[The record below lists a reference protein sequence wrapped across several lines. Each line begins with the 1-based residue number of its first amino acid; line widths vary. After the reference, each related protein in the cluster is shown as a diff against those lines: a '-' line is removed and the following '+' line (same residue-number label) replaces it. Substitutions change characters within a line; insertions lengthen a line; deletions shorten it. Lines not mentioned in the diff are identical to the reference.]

1 MNKKIIVQEFD
12 YSKTSCEVVSK
23 FHFNTKSALPEDYI
37 LITTPFK
44 TYMADPE
51 DKIIYIQD
59 KAYST
64 DELLELIEKADMY
77 DGLCK
82 YNKTM
87 FSLTINNVLKEGKK
101 YDTRTRKNIKGK
113 V

>member
-12 YSKTSCEVVSK
+12 YDNTPLDVARK
-23 FHFNTKSALPEDYI
+23 FHFNTQGALPEEDYI

-64 DELLELIEKADMY
+64 DELLELIEKANMY

-82 YNKTM
+82 
-87 FSLTINNVLKEGKK
+87 
-101 YDTRTRKNIKGK
+101 
-113 V
+113 

>member
-1 MNKKIIVQEFD
+1 MSKKIIVQEFD
-12 YSKTSCEVVSK
+12 VEKHTIAQIAQWLKYTAE
-23 FHFNTKSALPEDYI
+23 ALPENYI
-37 LITTPFK
+37 LIGTPFK

-82 YNKTM
+82 
-87 FSLTINNVLKEGKK
+87 
-101 YDTRTRKNIKGK
+101 
-113 V
+113 